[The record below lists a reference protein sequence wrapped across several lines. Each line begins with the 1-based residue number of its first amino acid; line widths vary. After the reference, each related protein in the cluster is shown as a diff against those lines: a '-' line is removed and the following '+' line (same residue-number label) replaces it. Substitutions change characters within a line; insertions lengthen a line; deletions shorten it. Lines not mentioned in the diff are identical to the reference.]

1 MRIASVERVSSVF
14 APHGIRGQ
22 YKPRTG
28 PIYCQKCPTDMM
40 LEPFVHYVVNT
51 NYARQVEFTER

>member
-1 MRIASVERVSSVF
+1 MHAYLLVLMFARVLCVLVL
-14 APHGIRGQ
+14 AP
-22 YKPRTG
+22 
-28 PIYCQKCPTDMM
+28 YCQKCPTDMM